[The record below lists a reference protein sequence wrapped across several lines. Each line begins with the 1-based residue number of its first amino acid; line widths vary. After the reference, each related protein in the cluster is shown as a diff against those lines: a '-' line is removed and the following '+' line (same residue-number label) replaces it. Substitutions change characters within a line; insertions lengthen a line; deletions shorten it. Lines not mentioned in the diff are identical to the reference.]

1 VTADDPGL
9 EAAVARRGADCGLVL
24 SPDQCAAIAA
34 HARAVLDANA
44 RLKLTTVVDGPRFLE
59 RHVGESLEG
68 AAMLP
73 AEVRGRLLDL
83 GSGNGYPGL
92 VVAAAR
98 PGLTPLL
105 AEASTRKAAFLRD
118 ALALS
123 IRRGEVLERQ
133 VQRPADLDDGTA
145 VRVLTARAL
154 GNWERLLPRLRDS
167 LEPEGELLLWAG
179 AEAETILARDAWRKL
194 EAVERRPLPGREASW
209 IWRLRRI

>member
-1 VTADDPGL
+1 
-9 EAAVARRGADCGLVL
+9 
-24 SPDQCAAIAA
+24 
-34 HARAVLDANA
+34 
-44 RLKLTTVVDGPRFLE
+44 
-59 RHVGESLEG
+59 
-68 AAMLP
+68 
-73 AEVRGRLLDL
+73 LLDL